1 MSAFEETKNERLK
14 KLELLKEKGVNP
26 YPVFVKKSSDIA
38 EILGDFEKLSEKNK
52 SLNIVGRI
60 MAVRAHG
67 GSIFFDINDG
77 TGKIQA
83 YIKKDEIGEENFSL
97 FGDAADIGDFVGVSG
112 VPFVTKKNE
121 KSIKVSS
128 WKMLAKS
135 LRPLTEKS
143 HGLFNVDVSPTT
155 KCRKGSVHED
165 VRRRF

>member
-1 MSAFEETKNERLK
+1 MSAFEEIRNERLK

-60 MAVRAHG
+60 MDVRAHG
-67 GSIFFDINDG
+67 GSIFF
-77 TGKIQA
+77 
-83 YIKKDEIGEENFSL
+83 
-97 FGDAADIGDFVGVSG
+97 DIGDFVGVSG

-135 LRPLTEKS
+135 LRPLPEKW
-143 HGLFNVDVSPTT
+143 HGLSDT
-155 KCRKGSVHED
+155 EE
-165 VRRRF
+165 RFR